1 MTSGAGP
8 RQGTSGQGTPRQ
20 GTPRASLVDED
31 PREILL
37 RALANLQTRA
47 TQDGVEL
54 AEARHALARLGD
66 PARQASSEVARVTL
80 EVASSLIHDLAGSTS
95 GPMRQLIMTDEV
107 GASALDQDM
116 DAYTREVIAG
126 GRVQLAIYDSSLLD
140 RPDAV
145 ARAQAFRTVGE
156 QQRVVDGATTEF
168 LTFGTEAVVCV
179 EVWGDPASDYV
190 LVRDPMLVSLFVAY
204 FDEVWARA
212 LPFPASRSVD
222 DDEDEQLLDL
232 LARGFKDEA
241 IARYLG
247 WSLRTVRR
255 RVARLMDEL
264 GARTRFQLG
273 AQAVL
278 SGRMSQAPHPQALP
292 GARLGRP
299 PRSR

>member
-1 MTSGAGP
+1 MSSKDVA
-8 RQGTSGQGTPRQ
+8 RQGA
-20 GTPRASLVDED
+20 PRASLVDEN
-31 PREILL
+31 PREILRRTL
-37 RALANLQTRA
+37 SNMQTRA
-47 TQDGVEL
+47 TQDGIEL

-66 PARQASSEVARVTL
+66 PAHQAVSGVARLTL

-95 GPMRQLIMTDEV
+95 GPMRQLIMSEEV
-107 GASALDQDM
+107 GAAAMDQEM

-126 GRVQLAIYDSSLLD
+126 GREMMSVYDSTLLTH
-140 RPDAV
+140 PDAV
-145 ARAQAFRTVGE
+145 AHALAYRTVGE
-156 QQRVVDGATTEF
+156 LQRVADGVSTEF
-168 LTFGTEAVVCV
+168 LCFGMEAVVGV
-179 EVWGDPASDYV
+179 DTWGDPASDYV
-190 LVRDPMLVSLFVAY
+190 LVRDPMLVSLFTTY

-212 LPFPASRSVD
+212 LPFPSSRSVD

-255 RVARLMDEL
+255 RVARLMEEL

-273 AQAVL
+273 AQAVR
-278 SGRMSQAPHPQALP
+278 SGRMAEAPRPNALP

-299 PRSR
+299 AHSR